1 MNTIYRL
8 IASIILIA
16 LGISTSPAQKS
27 LPADHNATANKESRD
42 QHPMS
47 FAEKAYEEARENSP
61 FAKVVPVKVRSQVH
75 INLAAQL
82 TDYAAKFL
90 GTRYRAG
97 GSSKNG
103 FDCSGFTSHI
113 FANFGIALNRDSRA
127 QYTQG
132 EEIDLADV
140 RPGDLLFFSS
150 ARSGKGRIG
159 HVAMVV
165 SVDPETNACK
175 FIHASSS
182 KGITYDRFPDGGYYS
197 RHFVGAKRI
206 IGAED
211 MKIQASL

>member
-1 MNTIYRL
+1 M
-8 IASIILIA
+8 
-16 LGISTSPAQKS
+16 
-27 LPADHNATANKESRD
+27 
-42 QHPMS
+42 
-47 FAEKAYEEARENSP
+47 
-61 FAKVVPVKVRSQVH
+61 PVKVRSQVH